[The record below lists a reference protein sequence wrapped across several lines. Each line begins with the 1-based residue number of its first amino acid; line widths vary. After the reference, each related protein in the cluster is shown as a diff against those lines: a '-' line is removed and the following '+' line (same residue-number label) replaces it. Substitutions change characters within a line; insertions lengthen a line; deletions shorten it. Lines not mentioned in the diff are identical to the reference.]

1 MGDGG
6 VGGCGCRGEQR
17 RSRVETTPRD
27 LIAELAYMDVVFPS
41 GSIAGE
47 WRCPVRQGPPGYT
60 RAMEPPA
67 AMEPA

>member
-6 VGGCGCRGEQR
+6 AGGCVPRESRGGRVSR
-17 RSRVETTPRD
+17 RHPMTRS
-27 LIAELAYMDVVFPS
+27 LSWHKWIFVFPS
-41 GSIAGE
+41 GSIAGW